1 QLNTYATG
9 GSTLGST
16 LAGALS
22 FAGAAQVQLLGS
34 GPATTISAPVGLG
47 SGATGLTFTGSG
59 ASGVTVSGIIS
70 SSTAAGA
77 PITIATTPG
86 AANVGTVTLSGTN
99 TFSGGV
105 VLNSGVLALNS
116 TLSLGA
122 VSNTLTVNG
131 GALQF
136 SAAAT

>member
-1 QLNTYATG
+1 
-9 GSTLGST
+9 

-59 ASGVTVSGIIS
+59 GSGVTLSGVIS

-86 AANVGTVTLSGTN
+86 AANVGVVTLSGTN
-99 TFSGGV
+99 TFAGGV
-105 VLNSGVLALNS
+105 VLNSGNLALNS
-116 TLSLGA
+116 TLALGA
-122 VSNTLTVNG
+122 LSNTLPVNG
-131 GALQF
+131 CTLQF
-136 SAAAT
+136 SGAGTTVVGNNLVPNSTL